1 MIFFKSITITTA
13 VLAFCLVVFGSYVRI
28 SDAGLGCPDWP
39 GCFGIL
45 TVPESQIAIDKAMA
59 NFPGRVIV
67 TEKAWIEMIHR
78 YVAGILGLLI
88 LVIGFYAF
96 KYRKILEINMLLPY
110 SLLGVVLFQAT
121 LGMLTVTLL
130 LKPIIVTSH
139 LIGGMLTLALLT
151 AISAQHLNKNST
163 LIIKNYLF
171 FYIIRFSLV
180 LIFLQIFLG
189 GWTSTN
195 YAGLACTDY
204 PKCHGMWFPDMD
216 FQNAFSINR
225 DLGKTPEGASISLS
239 ALQAIQWVHR
249 LGAIIV
255 TLYFIYLSYALMK
268 YKQLKLE
275 ATLLIIL
282 IIYQFLLGIANI
294 LLHLPVILAAL
305 HNFGAAALVVIL
317 TIINSK
323 IKK

>member
-45 TVPESQIAIDKAMA
+45 TVPESRIAIDKAMA
-59 NFPGRVIV
+59 NFPGQVIE

-163 LIIKNYLF
+163 LIIKNHLF

>member
-45 TVPESQIAIDKAMA
+45 TVPESRIAIDKAMA
-59 NFPGRVIV
+59 NFPGQVIE

-163 LIIKNYLF
+163 LIIKNHLF

-305 HNFGAAALVVIL
+305 HNLGAAALVVIL